1 LIQRTSRGRMATEAG
16 YRHLKIDKK
25 GGGTQPD
32 LL

>member
-1 LIQRTSRGRMATEAG
+1 MATDAG
-16 YRHLKIDKK
+16 YRHLKIDRRT